1 MVKGENAM
9 NDLFDVKGKL
19 ILITGSS
26 RGLGFAMSKGFVE
39 RGAVVVI
46 NGTSP
51 QRVVQS
57 AAELQKGGGKT
68 FGYTFDVTDYAAV
81 DAGVARIEGEV
92 GPIDVLV
99 NNAGIHRRAPLEEMS
114 IADFREVIE
123 VDLTSAFT
131 VSQCVAKYMI
141 PRRRGKIIN
150 ITSLNAEM
158 ARPTIGNYCAAK
170 GGLKMLTKSMAA
182 EWGRYGINVNAIG
195 PGYFV
200 TDLTQKLVEN
210 PEFDAWVRQEVP
222 LGRWGQPEE
231 LIGTAIYLASAASNY
246 VQGHTVYVDGGW
258 QASL

>member
-1 MVKGENAM
+1 MT
-9 NDLFDVKGKL
+9 DLFDVREKL

-26 RGLGFAMSKGFVE
+26 RGLGYTMARGFVE
-39 RGAVVVI
+39 HGAAVVI
-46 NGTSP
+46 NGVTP
-51 QRVVQS
+51 QGVEQRVE
-57 AAELQKGGGKT
+57 ELRKGGGKV
-68 FGYTFDVTDYAAV
+68 FGYPFDVTDYAAV
-81 DAGVARIEGEV
+81 DTGIARIEGEV

-99 NNAGIHRRAPLEEMS
+99 NNAGIHRKAPLEEMA
-114 IADFREVIE
+114 IADWRAVMEA
-123 VDLTSAFT
+123 DLTSAFA
-131 VSQCVAKYMI
+131 VSQCVARRMI

-150 ITSLNAEM
+150 ITSINAEM

-170 GGLKMLTKSMAA
+170 AGLKMLTKSMAA

-200 TDLTQKLVEN
+200 TDLTKELAGD
-210 PEFDAWVRQEVP
+210 PEFDAWVRREVP

-231 LIGTAIYLASAASNY
+231 LIGTAIYLSSAASNY